1 MLIIAIELGLLV
13 SQSPSLKPSQV
24 GWVVGKLRAHVLLRN
39 ARLLWFGRGV
49 LRPRRPIVGLTK
61 STLDGFCDGSKVF
74 LSYHGYF
81 RKFTQLITQGMLK
94 SVYIAFMRFVSP
106 LVTYGKENSGPLFRC
121 PVGSQAHFA
130 NMGHGSFF

>member
-1 MLIIAIELGLLV
+1 MLIIAVELGLLV

-61 STLDGFCDGSKVF
+61 STFGCF
-74 LSYHGYF
+74 
-81 RKFTQLITQGMLK
+81 
-94 SVYIAFMRFVSP
+94 
-106 LVTYGKENSGPLFRC
+106 
-121 PVGSQAHFA
+121 
-130 NMGHGSFF
+130 

>member
-1 MLIIAIELGLLV
+1 MLIIAVELGLLV

-61 STLDGFCDGSKVF
+61 STLDGFCDGSKDF

-81 RKFTQLITQGMLK
+81 CIFTQW
-94 SVYIAFMRFVSP
+94 IAPECLSCIHAIRAP
-106 LVTYGKENSGPLFRC
+106 LVTHGKEISGPLF
-121 PVGSQAHFA
+121 
-130 NMGHGSFF
+130 